1 MKIFINHPTDF
12 LRTELRYLKESF
24 NIEDY
29 YEYYDGTILISG
41 DLRIDNVEF
50 NGSEKLMITYYH
62 QSVEKFKFYI
72 TKPEFTHLEVRL

>member
-12 LRTELRYLKESF
+12 LRTELRDLKEAF

-41 DLRIDNVEF
+41 DLRIDSTEF
-50 NGSEKLMITYYH
+50 NGSEKLVITYYH
-62 QSVEKFKFYI
+62 QSVEKFKFCI
-72 TKPEFTHLEVRL
+72 CKPEFTHLEVRL